1 MTSTNDVPKMPEGP
15 TAQQNPALIADAMSK
30 LITYIGEIILHRAN
44 DPTYIAPAQMMQN
57 IRIATTAIGSWSMS
71 VSDGMVSSHCT
82 VLQGEPDAPP
92 PVEVIIEVYGLTWT
106 YRVDVSGYKDIS
118 NLD

>member
-1 MTSTNDVPKMPEGP
+1 MTSTTDVPKMPSGT

-44 DPTYIAPAQMMQN
+44 DPTYIAPEQMMQN

-71 VSDGMVSSHCT
+71 VSDGMVASHCT
-82 VLQGEPDAPP
+82 VLQAEPDAQP
-92 PVEVIIEVYGLTWT
+92 PVEVVIEVYGLTWT
-106 YRVDVSGYKDIS
+106 YIVDMSGYRDIS
-118 NLD
+118 NIN